1 MGSRSFSEGRR
12 TGVIIAMAM
21 SLLLASSVVSFAA
34 DEERFGGT
42 MRAAIVY
49 EPSVLDL
56 QFTTDAL
63 TTVVAGH
70 WMEMPLA
77 FDSNYQIQPAL
88 VREWTISDDGM
99 TYEFTVA
106 EGVEFHNGQPMTA
119 EDVAAS
125 IERWNRVSVRG
136 RTAPIERVTV
146 LDDQRFEVQLSTT
159 FAPLLPLLAHPNA
172 AAAVYPREIIER
184 YPDVA
189 IEEHIGTGP
198 FRFVEFLPDRHI
210 RVERYENYTS
220 LGEGLELWAGS
231 KTPYFDEVLFLP
243 VSEVSARE
251 VGLRAGDYDVAM
263 RLSTDAYRTL
273 VDDPGTRPVLVDP
286 SGFIMHNYNKSS
298 LSTEL
303 RRAIHTAMDME
314 EQLIAAYGD
323 EEFWALNHNVLPGN
337 PAWATEIGRDQYNMG
352 DPEEARRLAEEA
364 GYDGR
369 PIRWITRPGNA
380 DHFAATQIAA
390 AQVRAAGFNVEI
402 ISLESAAFFEFRG
415 DPEVWDINTTGHD
428 FSSDPILANYLTD
441 SWDGWWVSDRR
452 EELVTRLHATVD
464 PQERM
469 QVWDEVVELYYEEMP
484 TSIIGQFI
492 FVEGVRA
499 DVQDHQD
506 AGYFMIVWDAWFD
519 R

>member
-1 MGSRSFSEGRR
+1 MRARSFEARR
-12 TGVIIAMAM
+12 RAVTAVAVAMTM
-21 SLLLASSVVSFAA
+21 LLGAATVSFAA
-34 DEERFGGT
+34 EEPQFGGT
-42 MRAAIVY
+42 IRAAIVY

-77 FDSNYQIQPAL
+77 FDSGYAIRPAL
-88 VREWTISDDGM
+88 VREWIISDDGM

-119 EDVAAS
+119 DDVAAS

-136 RTAPIERVTV
+136 RTAPIESVTV
-146 LDDQRFEVQLSTT
+146 IDDLTFQVQLSTT

-172 AAAVYPREIIER
+172 AAGVYPREIIER
-184 YPDVA
+184 YPDTA

-210 RVERYENYTS
+210 RVERYENYTP

-231 KTPYFDEVLFLP
+231 KTPYADEVLFLP

-263 RLSTDAYRTL
+263 RLSTDAYQTL
-273 VDDPGTRPVLVDP
+273 VDDPGTRPALVDP
-286 SGFIMHNYNKSS
+286 SGFIMHNYNKQT

-323 EEFWALNHNVLPGN
+323 DEFWNLNHNVLPGN
-337 PAWATEIGRDQYNMG
+337 PAWATDIGSDQYNIG

-390 AQVRAAGFNVEI
+390 AQVREAGFNVEI
-402 ISLESAAFFEFRG
+402 ISLESATFFEYRG

-441 SWDGWWVSDRR
+441 TWDGWWDSPRR

-464 PQERM
+464 PEERM
-469 QVWDEVVELYYEEMP
+469 TVWEEVVTLYYEEIP

-492 FVEGVRA
+492 FVEGVSA
-499 DVQDHQD
+499 DLRDHQD